1 MLLSLKKTHR
11 KNHRK
16 QQQNK
21 QKQQQ
26 RIVATVYITGDDAI
40 SQLL

>member
-26 RIVATVYITGDDAI
+26 HIVATVYITGDDAI
-40 SQLL
+40 SRLL